1 MRRLLFG
8 LLFTGVAA
16 LALALPA
23 NVLAAT
29 KTVNIYGA
37 VFQPATVTIQ
47 RGDAVRWVNRDNANH
62 QIVADDG
69 TFASPILRQG
79 RSYTHTFRAVGT
91 FRYRDVLGQVKR
103 GTVIVQGAAPAA
115 SLTLGVAAPIL
126 VFGSQT
132 TLTGTVSNGQAGE
145 TVAISAQPYGQA
157 TAQQVATVT
166 TGTGGG
172 FAYTVQPD
180 RQTTYVASWKT
191 ARSLTVMVQVRPKLT
206 FVPLEGRMYAK
217 VMSPVSHAG
226 GFIYLQRLTP
236 VGWITVS
243 KLTLGPLSG
252 KIFAL
257 PRRCGMNTYHVYISA
272 DQAGAGWLDGWSGT
286 QKTRYRKHCRRA

>member
-1 MRRLLFG
+1 MEMRR

-29 KTVNIYGA
+29 KTVNIFGA
-37 VFQPATVTIQ
+37 VFQPATVTVE
-47 RGDAVRWVNRDNANH
+47 RGDAVKWVNRDNANH

-69 TFASPILRQG
+69 TFASTILRQG
-79 RSYTHTFRAVGT
+79 RSYTHTFRAAGT

-103 GTVIVQGAAPAA
+103 GTVVVRGAAPVA

-126 VFGSQT
+126 VYGSQT

-157 TAQQVATVT
+157 AIQQVATVT

-180 RQTTYVASWKT
+180 RQTTYVATWKT

-217 VMSPVSHAG
+217 VLSPVSHAG

-236 VGWITVS
+236 VGWITVG
-243 KLTLGPLSG
+243 KLSLGPLSG
-252 KIFAL
+252 KIFML
-257 PRRCGMNTYHVYISA
+257 PRRCGIITYHVYLSA

-286 QKTRYRKHCRRA
+286 QKTRDRKHCG

>member
-1 MRRLLFG
+1 MEMRR

-47 RGDAVRWVNRDNANH
+47 RGDAVKWVNRDNANH

-69 TFASPILRQG
+69 TFASAILRQG
-79 RSYTHTFRAVGT
+79 RSYTHKFSAAGT
-91 FRYRDVLGQVKR
+91 FRYRDVLGQLKR
-103 GTVIVQGAAPAA
+103 GTVVVTGAAPAA

-126 VFGSQT
+126 IYGSQT

-157 TAQQVATVT
+157 TIQQVATVT
-166 TGTGGG
+166 TGAGGG

-180 RQTTYVASWKT
+180 RQTTYVASWKN
-191 ARSLTVMVQVRPKLT
+191 ARSLTVIVQVRPKLT
-206 FVPLEGRMYAK
+206 FLPLEGRMYAK
-217 VMSPVSHAG
+217 VLSPVSHAG

-252 KIFAL
+252 KILQL
-257 PRRCGMNTYHVYISA
+257 PRRCGISTYHVYISA

-286 QKTRYRKHCRRA
+286 QKVRYRKHCR

>member
-1 MRRLLFG
+1 MKMRRLVFIG
-8 LLFTGVAA
+8 AAA
-16 LALALPA
+16 LALAAPA

-37 VFQPATVTIQ
+37 VFQPATVTVDK
-47 RGDAVRWVNRDNANH
+47 GDSVKWVNRDNANH

-69 TFASPILRQG
+69 TFASSILRQG
-79 RSYTHTFRAVGT
+79 HAYTHKFTGTGT
-91 FRYRDVLGQVKR
+91 FRYRDVLGQLKR
-103 GTVIVQGAAPAA
+103 GTVVVRGPAPVA

-157 TAQQVATVT
+157 TIQQVATVT

-180 RQTTYVASWKT
+180 RQTTYVASWKN
-191 ARSLTVMVQVRPKLT
+191 ARSLTVIVQVRPKLT
-206 FVPLEGRMYAK
+206 FLPLEGRMYAK
-217 VMSPVSHAG
+217 VASPVSHAG

-236 VGWITVS
+236 VGWITVA
-243 KLTLGPLSG
+243 KLSLGPLSG
-252 KIFAL
+252 KIFVL
-257 PRRCGMNTYHVYISA
+257 PRRCGLSTYHVYISA

-286 QKTRYRKHCRRA
+286 QKTRYRKHCR

>member
-1 MRRLLFG
+1 MRR

-37 VFQPATVTIQ
+37 VFQPATVTVQ
-47 RGDAVRWVNRDNANH
+47 RGDAVKWVNRDNANH

-69 TFASPILRQG
+69 TFASAVLRQG
-79 RSYTHTFRAVGT
+79 RAYTHTFRAAGT

-103 GTVIVQGAAPAA
+103 GTVVVTGAAPAA

-126 VFGSQT
+126 VYGSQT
-132 TLTGTVSNGQAGE
+132 ALTGTVSNGQAGE

-157 TAQQVATVT
+157 AIQQIATVT
-166 TGTGGG
+166 TGAGGG

-180 RQTTYVASWKT
+180 RQTTYVASWKN
-191 ARSLTVMVQVRPKLT
+191 ARSLTVIVQVRPKLT

-217 VMSPVSHAG
+217 VLSPVSHAG

-252 KIFAL
+252 KILQL
-257 PRRCGMNTYHVYISA
+257 PRRCGISTYHVYMSA
-272 DQAGAGWLDGWSGT
+272 DQSGAGWLDGWSGT
-286 QKTRYRKHCRRA
+286 QTVRYRKHCR

>member
-1 MRRLLFG
+1 
-8 LLFTGVAA
+8 
-16 LALALPA
+16 
-23 NVLAAT
+23 
-29 KTVNIYGA
+29 
-37 VFQPATVTIQ
+37 VTLDK
-47 RGDAVRWVNRDNANH
+47 GDSVKWVNRDNANH

-69 TFASPILRQG
+69 TFASAILRQG
-79 RSYTHTFRAVGT
+79 RSFTHKFDATGT

-103 GTVIVQGAAPAA
+103 GTVVVRGPAPVA

-126 VFGSQT
+126 IYGSQT

-157 TAQQVATVT
+157 TIQQVATVT

-180 RQTTYVASWKT
+180 RQTTYVASWKN
-191 ARSLTVMVQVRPKLT
+191 ARSLTVIVQVRPKLT

-217 VMSPVSHAG
+217 VLSPVSHAG

-236 VGWITVS
+236 VGWITVG
-243 KLTLGPLSG
+243 KLSLGPLSG
-252 KIFAL
+252 KIFVL
-257 PRRCGMNTYHVYISA
+257 PRRCGLSTYHVYMSA

-286 QKTRYRKHCRRA
+286 QKTRYRKHCR